1 MQKITTCLRSILKLI
16 YKFWKKKKEEEAVR
30 VSVEPHSD
38 FRSKQ
43 KLPNKQIFC
52 SDSAT
57 LHENHLNIWWDLI
70 NQGNPLQSNS
80 CWVMSCILVWQV
92 ASNWRSQISYSCT
105 KFISQV
111 IHMPLHESQ
120 FWFFFLYIEYADD
133 HPCFHDLQEIN
144 QWKIHIWR
152 TTKLITKE
160 ITFQINSNHLFSIH
174 PDEIAFKKKKTKKR
188 KNRELTR
195 KHANAK
201 EENGY

>member
-1 MQKITTCLRSILKLI
+1 MEVSNLWKFIWLKEKPVQTWLSFKISRDQSSTMQKITTCLRSILKLI

-120 FWFFFLYIEYADD
+120 FWSFFYI
-133 HPCFHDLQEIN
+133 
-144 QWKIHIWR
+144 
-152 TTKLITKE
+152 
-160 ITFQINSNHLFSIH
+160 
-174 PDEIAFKKKKTKKR
+174 
-188 KNRELTR
+188 
-195 KHANAK
+195 
-201 EENGY
+201 